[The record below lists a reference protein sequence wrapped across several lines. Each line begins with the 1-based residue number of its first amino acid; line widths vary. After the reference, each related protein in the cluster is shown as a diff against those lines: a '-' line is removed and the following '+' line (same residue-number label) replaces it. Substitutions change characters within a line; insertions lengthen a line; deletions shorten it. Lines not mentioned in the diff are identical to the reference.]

1 MKATAERVD
10 QHTVVL
16 NIEVEPDRLAT
27 AVDRAYRRLV
37 KTAKIPGFRPGKAP
51 RPIFERFYGKEV
63 LLNNAAESLLPVS
76 YLEAVRELGIEPIS
90 RPEFEIV
97 KLEEGAPVEFKARV
111 EVRPEV
117 TLGQYKGLEVE
128 RPAVTVTDEDI
139 NREIE
144 QLRNRYAKLV
154 TLEDGRVEKGDLVTI
169 DYEGTVDGKP
179 FAGGEAHDRQVEVG
193 MGFLA
198 PELDEGLLGMA
209 IGETKEIR
217 MKLADDYHD
226 SAVAGKE
233 AVLKVTV
240 KGIRRKELAAVDDE
254 FAKDVSEFDTLA
266 ELKADIRNKLEETAR
281 EQAEATV
288 RNAVVAKA
296 VENAR
301 VDIPPKMI
309 DSALDGVMEEAL
321 RPVLQQG
328 LKAEDY
334 FRLTNTTP
342 EDLADKLR
350 PEAEARVKRE
360 LVLDAIAK
368 AEGIKV
374 EDEELDKE
382 IERLARYYR
391 QEAGELKKT
400 LEQHGELQS
409 LRRGL
414 MRDKAVKLVVDNA
427 VIKDTETTPAGA
439 ETKPADEA

>member
-1 MKATAERVD
+1 MKATAERID

-16 NIEVEPDRLAT
+16 NIEVEPERLAA

-51 RPIFERFYGKEV
+51 RQVFERFYGKEI
-63 LLNNAAESLLPVS
+63 LLNDAAESLLPVS
-76 YLEAVRELGIEPIS
+76 YLEAVRELGVEPIS
-90 RPEFEIV
+90 RPEFEVV
-97 KLEEGAPVEFKARV
+97 KLEEGSPVEFKAKV

-117 TLGQYKGLEVE
+117 TLGEYKGLTIE
-128 RPAVTVTDEDI
+128 RPAVKVTEE
-139 NREIE
+139 EIE
-144 QLRNRYAKLV
+144 QEIEKLRNRYAKLV
-154 TLEDGRVEKGDLVTI
+154 TLEEGRVEKGDLVTI
-169 DYEGTVDGKP
+169 DYKGTVDGQP

-198 PELDEGLLGMA
+198 PELDEGLPGMA

-226 SAVAGKE
+226 TAVAGKE
-233 AVLKVTV
+233 AVLRVTV

-266 ELKADIRNKLEETAR
+266 ELKADIRNKLEEAAR
-281 EQAEATV
+281 ERADAAV
-288 RNAVVAKA
+288 RAALVDRAA
-296 VENAR
+296 ENAA
-301 VDIPPKMI
+301 VDIPARMI
-309 DSALDGVMEEAL
+309 DSALEGMMEEFL
-321 RPVLQQG
+321 RPIVQQG
-328 LKAEDY
+328 MKPEAY
-334 FRLTNTTP
+334 FRLANTTQ
-342 EDLADKLR
+342 EEMRDKLR

-382 IERLARYYR
+382 IERLARFHR
-391 QEAGELKKT
+391 QDAGELKKA

-414 MRDKAVKLVVDNA
+414 AREKAVELLVSSA
-427 VIKDTETTPAGA
+427 EIKEAGTES
-439 ETKPADEA
+439 ADEA

>member
-1 MKATAERVD
+1 MKATTEKVD

-16 NIEVEPDRLAT
+16 NIEVEPERLAT

-63 LLNNAAESLLPVS
+63 LLNDAAESLLPVS
-76 YLEAVRELGIEPIS
+76 YLEAVRELDIEPIS
-90 RPEFEIV
+90 RPEFEVV
-97 KLEEGAPVEFKARV
+97 KLEEGSPVAFKARV

-117 TLGQYKGLEVE
+117 AVGEYKGLEVE
-128 RPAVTVTDEDI
+128 RPAVTVTEDDI
-139 NREIE
+139 DREIE

-154 TLEDGRVEKGDLVTI
+154 TLEEGRVEKGDLVTI
-169 DYEGTVDGKP
+169 DYEGTVDGQP
-179 FAGGEAHDRQVEVG
+179 FAGGEARDRQVEVG

-198 PELDEGLLGMA
+198 PELDEGLPGMA

-226 SAVAGKE
+226 PAVAGKE
-233 AVLKVTV
+233 AVLRVTV

-266 ELKADIRNKLEETAR
+266 ELKADIKNKLEETAR
-281 EQAEATV
+281 EQAEAVV
-288 RNAVVAKA
+288 RNALVARA
-296 VENAR
+296 AENAT
-301 VDIPPKMI
+301 VDIPAKMI
-309 DSALDGVMEEAL
+309 ESALEGMMEEAL
-321 RPVLQQG
+321 RPIVQQG
-328 LKAEDY
+328 LKEEDY
-334 FRLTNTTP
+334 FRLTNTSR
-342 EDLADKLR
+342 EELADKLR

-382 IERLARYYR
+382 IERLAQYYR
-391 QEAGELKKT
+391 RDAGQLKET
-400 LEQHGELQS
+400 LEKHGELQS

-414 MRDKAVKLVVDNA
+414 MRDKAIDVLVANA
-427 VIKDTETTPAGA
+427 VVKDAGTTPAD
-439 ETKPADEA
+439 ET